1 MSSLAWRW
9 EARCPNPALGFV
21 IYQFPFRVLLGI
33 FLGVSGL
40 SGGCAARPDLVKLQ
54 QEVKHEKQ
62 QRIQRQEELR
72 KDAGVTREQLQ
83 RDRAE
88 LRVQLNQQ
96 HRGFMELQAALA
108 EAMRQELGDTS
119 TALYAELSEVR
130 ALAAE
135 LRVTLSTVREVELGG
150 VIGKTEEI
158 QKSVEDFRL
167 RLDAE
172 SKTLDDFGYVLGKRI
187 GELEKHREWVE
198 THTSG
203 LIEKHAADVE
213 AMTASLN
220 AQRDSLAGFEAALGK
235 LGNDLAVQVITQVRQ
250 QDDRIQALSAQVQRM
265 QGWVETRT
273 EELAEQDATDMAMTT
288 LRLEELRKSL
298 AGFKGALANL
308 GEQLSAQLVEE
319 GSRQG
324 EHVQALA
331 AQVQRMEGWVEMRTQ
346 ILEEK
351 QTVE

>member
-158 QKSVEDFRL
+158 QKS
-167 RLDAE
+167 A
-172 SKTLDDFGYVLGKRI
+172 
-187 GELEKHREWVE
+187 
-198 THTSG
+198 
-203 LIEKHAADVE
+203 
-213 AMTASLN
+213 
-220 AQRDSLAGFEAALGK
+220 
-235 LGNDLAVQVITQVRQ
+235 
-250 QDDRIQALSAQVQRM
+250 
-265 QGWVETRT
+265 
-273 EELAEQDATDMAMTT
+273 
-288 LRLEELRKSL
+288 
-298 AGFKGALANL
+298 
-308 GEQLSAQLVEE
+308 
-319 GSRQG
+319 
-324 EHVQALA
+324 
-331 AQVQRMEGWVEMRTQ
+331 
-346 ILEEK
+346 
-351 QTVE
+351 